1 MELKSRLTELQRRA
15 TESKN
20 AAAASSSA
28 TVGLSKV
35 QFMLDVLLAVKNNN
49 MTKIPNYDAETP
61 ERMIKVKQSSDKNS
75 DFCRVFQMSIL

>member
-1 MELKSRLTELQRRA
+1 MELKSRLTDLQRRA

-20 AAAASSSA
+20 AAASSSA
-28 TVGLSKV
+28 SVGLSKV

-61 ERMIKVKQSSDKNS
+61 ERMIKVKQSSVKNS
-75 DFCRVFQMSIL
+75 DFCHVFQISIL